1 MSQREDASEDRQCLW
16 ANLEIRAKEAQPSA
30 QDLWLNLKDRLDFSK
45 HKPKAVS
52 TVEVSKQT
60 FRGREYFIIK
70 NTQKNTYLQMDE
82 KGFFLWNLMDGKHSL
97 TDLTLAYILEY
108 GTPPFHQLISLL
120 SSLKNNSLLEEKT
133 SNIYEL
139 LLNRASPNT
148 LRPQLARLWSRFSQ
162 GEVSI
167 DADRYFDWIYHN
179 GGWLLYTS
187 PAKVLWVILSIS
199 GSILF
204 LREFFNPRYDLSS
217 LGQFGL
223 DGVLSLF
230 LLNLALVFLHEHG
243 HGLTV
248 KSYGRK
254 VIKGGFLVY
263 FGEPCFFVD
272 TTDMWLGTRNQRI
285 AVSWAGPFTTIL
297 IASICSIAIAVFPSS
312 PFVPLLFG
320 ISVLGISSALMN
332 LSPLL
337 EWDGYYMLMNYLEM
351 PSLRAKSFDFL
362 RTQLWQKLKSGQ
374 REFCQEE
381 TIFTV
386 FGIMAG
392 VWSII
397 AISLIP
403 YFWTKVIYPVF
414 EPIWAGQG
422 IVVRIILMVIGLL
435 LILSVISS
443 VVMMIWREA
452 QRIWNASKHLRN
464 Q

>member
-1 MSQREDASEDRQCLW
+1 MEDQQCLW
-16 ANLEIRAKEAQPSA
+16 ADLEIRAKGARPPA
-30 QDLWLNLKDRLDFSK
+30 QDLWLNLKERLDFSK
-45 HKPKAVS
+45 FKPKAVS
-52 TVEVSKQT
+52 TVEVSKQA
-60 FRGREYFIIK
+60 FRGKDYFILK
-70 NTQKNTYLQMDE
+70 NTRKDTYIQMDE

-97 TDLTLAYILEY
+97 TDLTLAYMLEY
-108 GTPPFHQLISLL
+108 GALPFHQLLSLL
-120 SSLKNNSLLEEKT
+120 SLLKNNFLLEEKT
-133 SNIYEL
+133 PDLYEL
-139 LLNRASPNT
+139 LLNRIDSKT
-148 LRPQLARLWSRFSQ
+148 LRHKLVSLLRRLSQ
-162 GEVSI
+162 SELSI
-167 DADRYFDWIYHN
+167 DADRYFSWIYRN
-179 GGWLLYTS
+179 GGWLLYTN

-217 LGQFGL
+217 LGKFGVE
-223 DGVLSLF
+223 GVFSLF
-230 LLNLALVFLHEHG
+230 LLNWALIVFHEHG

-248 KSYGRK
+248 KSFGRK
-254 VIKGGFLVY
+254 VIKGGFLMY
-263 FGEPCFFVD
+263 YGEPCFFVD

-285 AVSWAGPFTTIL
+285 AVSWAGPFTTLL

-320 ISVLGISSALMN
+320 ISVLGMSSALMN

-337 EWDGYYMLMNYLEM
+337 EWDGYYMLMNYLEI

-362 RTQLWQKLKSGQ
+362 RTQLWQKLLSGQ
-374 REFCQEE
+374 REFCHEE
-381 TIFTV
+381 KIFAV

-403 YFWTKVIYPVF
+403 YLWTKVIYPVF
-414 EPIWAGQG
+414 EPIWTGQG
-422 IVVRIILMVIGLL
+422 IVVRIILMVVGLL
-435 LILSVISS
+435 LILSVVSS

-452 QRIWNASKHLRN
+452 QHIRYAIKHLRD